1 MALVVPWSEERIDT
15 LRDLWR
21 SGYSASDIARTIG
34 VSRSAVL
41 GKVHRLELPHRKAP
55 QPRPVKSKAEV
66 KRDRNRFTPTRRY
79 AKAPMPSP
87 RPLPPPVIIE
97 ANPRGVTLF
106 DLQSG
111 DCRWPMGDPHDPGFL
126 YCGDNVRDGSSYC
139 AAHHAIAYT
148 PSTNRRPGKGDV
160 RSTGGERYSVPASVN
175 F

>member
-1 MALVVPWSEERIDT
+1 MGLVGPWSEERIDT

-41 GKVHRLELPHRKAP
+41 GKVFRLELPHRKAP

-66 KRDRNRFTPTRRY
+66 KRDRNRFVPTRLY
-79 AKAPMPSP
+79 AKAPP

-97 ANPRGVTLF
+97 SNPRGVTLL
-106 DLQSG
+106 DLKSG
-111 DCRWPMGDPHDPGFL
+111 DCRWPMGDPRDPGFL

-160 RSTGGERYSVPASVN
+160 RSAGGSQNETPVRVN